1 MPRRE
6 PKQAD
11 GKYRT
16 KQIILEIYHEIAE
29 VIRTGKPYRTRL
41 DPPPADPPRCSSAP
55 RAVGCTIGEY
65 VNEGEKSC

>member
-41 DPPPADPPRCSSAP
+41 DPPPADPRVAHPPREQS
-55 RAVGCTIGEY
+55 V
-65 VNEGEKSC
+65 VQ